1 MPATNVADVY
11 PLTPLQEG
19 ILFHS
24 HAALLAGEPDEYVRQ
39 FHALVRQ
46 PLAAA
51 AFVAVWQSALD
62 RHPVLRSAFVWEE
75 VERPF
80 QVVFRR
86 PRLPVQVVDLAACSP
101 EEEQRAVAEFLA
113 ADRRRGFDLGSPPL
127 LRLALLR
134 CAGCVHRVVLTFHH
148 LVLDGW
154 SKALLFGEVGAHY
167 RSGRPPA
174 PVRPFRDYLAWLERQ
189 DLAAGDAFWRELLR
203 GHADPCRVETPAPAA
218 DALGARTTASARLAL
233 TEEATAALKGAARAQ
248 RLTLNTMA
256 QGAWAALLGFYGGGD
271 DVVFGATVSGR
282 PVDLDGVERMVGVF
296 INTLPVRLRLAPCQT
311 VRRTLAALQRQAVE
325 ARQYD
330 YTPLAR
336 IQRRSELPRGVP
348 LFESIVV
355 FESYNPEPP
364 AADGAARPA
373 VRLEDDETLGGTNY
387 PLTLLVGPG
396 SRLDLRL
403 DHDPRRFDGA
413 TAARLLAHFAR
424 LLEEMAARPEAPL
437 AALSPLSPAEI
448 AHLVHGR
455 NQTREET
462 GGRDA
467 LAHRRFGRQAVLV
480 PDHPAVVC
488 GGERL
493 TYRELDRRSAHL
505 ARALRRRGIGPER
518 RVALL
523 LDRSAEMVV
532 AVVGV
537 LRAGGA
543 YVPLDAAHPSQRIAL
558 VLEDAA
564 PDLVLARRTLADL
577 LPPAPVVCLD
587 ELEAEDA
594 AGDAEPLRDEVE
606 PANLAYVLFTSGSTG
621 RPKGV
626 EVTHQALANLLAT
639 AGRRLPLVP
648 GDVLLALTTLAFDIA
663 TLELLLPL
671 VAGAT
676 VAVARD
682 EARDPA
688 RLAGLLD
695 EVGTTVLQAT
705 PTTFQMLLETGWR
718 GSPRL
723 RLLSGG
729 EALERALAEA
739 LLARGREVWNGYG
752 PTETTIYSTWHR
764 VAPGAGPVPIGAP
777 LGNTRALVLDPWRR
791 CVPDGVPGELHLGG
805 AGVARGY
812 ASRPELTAEAF
823 VPDPCGGAPGERLYR
838 TGDRVRWLAGGGLE
852 FLGRSDE
859 QVKLRGHRIELGEVE
874 QALREHP
881 RVRQAAVVLRE
892 DQPGRRAL
900 AAYVVPHDG
909 ADGVAAVPAAEELRA
924 FLRRRLPEP
933 MVPALF
939 VPLAAMPL
947 TTSGKL
953 DRRALPAPAHE
964 GLAERYVAPRSRLE
978 QLMAEVWSEVMGIER
993 VGVHDNFFDLGGDSI
1008 LSIRILARLGR
1019 HGVRLTPQQMF
1030 DLQTIALLAEAAGA
1044 EAEAEGNGGAAAPAT
1059 TVAALLPEVELDAEG
1074 LEDVLAELGGFAD

>member
-1 MPATNVADVY
+1 MRATNVADVY

-24 HAALLAGEPDEYVRQ
+24 HAALLAGAPDEYVRQ
-39 FHALVRQ
+39 FHALVRL

-51 AFVAVWQSALD
+51 AFAAVWQSALD

-86 PRLPVQVVDLAACSP
+86 LRLPVQVLDLAACSP
-101 EEEQRAVAEFLA
+101 DEEERLVAEFLA

-134 CAGCVHRVVLTFHH
+134 CAGGVHRVVLTFHH

-154 SKALLFGEVGAHY
+154 SKALLFGEVAAHY

-189 DLAAGDAFWRELLR
+189 DLAAGEAFWRELLR
-203 GHADPCRVETPAPAA
+203 GHAEPCRVETPPPAA
-218 DALGARTTASARLAL
+218 GAGDARPAASARLAL
-233 TEEATAALKGAARAQ
+233 AEETTAALKGAARAQ

-256 QGAWAALLGFYGGGD
+256 QGAWGALLGLYGGGD

-311 VRRTLAALQRQAVE
+311 VRGALAVLQRQAVE
-325 ARQYD
+325 ARQHD

-336 IQRRSELPRGVP
+336 IQRCSELPRGVP

-355 FESYNPEPP
+355 FESYSPEPP

-373 VRLEDDETLGGTNY
+373 LRLERDETLGGTNY
-387 PLTLLVGPG
+387 PLTLLVSPG
-396 SRLDLRL
+396 RQLDLRL

-437 AALSPLSPAEI
+437 AALSPLSPAEA
-448 AHLVHGR
+448 AHLVYGR
-455 NQTREET
+455 NDTREET
-462 GGRDA
+462 GGPEA
-467 LAHRRFGRQAVLV
+467 LAHRRFTRQAVLV

-493 TYRELDRRSAHL
+493 TYRELDRRSARL

-523 LDRSAEMVV
+523 LERSAEMVV
-532 AVVGV
+532 AVLGV

-543 YVPLDAAHPSQRIAL
+543 YVPLDPGHPSARLAL
-558 VLEDAA
+558 LLEDAA
-564 PDLVLARRTLADL
+564 PDLVLAQRAFAGR

-587 ELEAEDA
+587 ELETESA
-594 AGDAEPLRDEVE
+594 AGDAEPLPDRVE
-606 PANLAYVLFTSGSTG
+606 PGNLAYVLFTSGSTG

-626 EVTHQALANLLAT
+626 EVPHAALANLLAT
-639 AGRRLPLVP
+639 AGRRLPLGP

-671 VAGAT
+671 VSGAA

-682 EARDPA
+682 EARDPVRLA
-688 RLAGLLD
+688 RLLD
-695 EVGTTVLQAT
+695 DVEATALQAT

-718 GSPRL
+718 GGLRL
-723 RLLSGG
+723 RLLAGG
-729 EALERALAEA
+729 EVLERPLAEA
-739 LLARGREVWNGYG
+739 LLARSREVWNGYG

-777 LGNTRALVLDPWRR
+777 LGNTRALVLDPWLR
-791 CVPDGVPGELHLGG
+791 CVPDGVPGELYVGG
-805 AGVARGY
+805 DGVARGY
-812 ASRPELTAEAF
+812 ARRPELTAEAF

-881 RVRQAAVVLRE
+881 RVRQAAVLLRE
-892 DQPGRRAL
+892 DQPGRREL
-900 AAYVVPHDG
+900 AAYLVPRDG
-909 ADGVAAVPAAEELRA
+909 AGEVAAVPSADELRA

-964 GLAERYVAPRSRLE
+964 GLAARYVAPRGRLE

-1008 LSIRILARLGR
+1008 LAIRILARLGR

-1044 EAEAEGNGGAAAPAT
+1044 ADNGRAAATAA
-1059 TVAALLPEVELDAEG
+1059 AALVPAVALDAEG
-1074 LEDVLAELGGFAD
+1074 LDDVLAELRGFAD